1 MNYREIQKVELHKK
15 GCTHMS
21 AFSGAHFSIMMV
33 SNNGS
38 LYIWVPR
45 AAKYVQPLSPNFT
58 EIEENVLYVEKED
71 EFEQEESSED
81 ETPEEVIKDGGLGA
95 SIVTSSDGKSYDGL
109 LMKLSSKQKK
119 LAKKIVDID
128 SIDSMHL
135 ARRSQVIARNHPE
148 IVRPGF

>member
-1 MNYREIQKVELHKK
+1 
-15 GCTHMS
+15 MS

-45 AAKYVQPLSPNFT
+45 PAKYVQPLSPNFT

-81 ETPEEVIKDGGLGA
+81 ETPESEIGGELGP
-95 SIVTSSDGKSYDGL
+95 SLTSSSDGLLYDNL
-109 LMKLSSKQKK
+109 LKPLTPKQKK
-119 LAKKIVDID
+119 LARVNVQIDTVDD
-128 SIDSMHL
+128 LHL
-135 ARRSQVIARNHPE
+135 ARHPQKIAREFPE
-148 IVRPGF
+148 LVEPGIFEDFKMDVEMAQQSFDH

>member
-1 MNYREIQKVELHKK
+1 
-15 GCTHMS
+15 MS

-45 AAKYVQPLSPNFT
+45 PAKYVQPLSPNFT

-81 ETPEEVIKDGGLGA
+81 ETPECHIGGELGP
-95 SIVTSSDGKSYDGL
+95 SLLSSSDGQPYDNL
-109 LMKLSSKQKK
+109 LRALTPK
-119 LAKKIVDID
+119 
-128 SIDSMHL
+128 
-135 ARRSQVIARNHPE
+135 
-148 IVRPGF
+148 